1 MADTLDFKVFCFES
15 FRSEKGLS
23 GKDTIEL
30 FNRYGVLDYLEKNY
44 DVLHTTGR
52 DYLINDIEE
61 FIRVRSESK

>member
-1 MADTLDFKVFCFES
+1 MADTLDFNVFCFES

-30 FNRYGVLDYLEKNY
+30 FNRYGVLDYLERYY

-61 FIRVRSESK
+61 FIRVRSESE